1 MKTKKIFLAS
11 ILLLVILTIGA
22 VSAAEDAN
30 LTASNMGED
39 MVVES
44 SMVDVEVNDSDL
56 GTTDDFTLSKDP
68 DLNVELENNV
78 GEYNGYFNVKVTRSS
93 KDACE
98 WNRLIAYMDKNDDEW
113 GDNEYT
119 IYDDT
124 PQNFDLKIA
133 VGEAEFGSHTV
144 YVEHWDYDDNLVK
157 KFTFPVTVAGFYMD
171 VFTGEDTEWGDDIK
185 IHFNMPLTAVGT
197 INFTFNGKKY
207 VSRSDDYKRDDGY
220 DEEMFDY
227 DEWIESEGSQFN
239 AIIKKEDVICG
250 INNIVATYTPASKY
264 SPFKEKTI
272 NTNLTVL
279 SKIHFSTD
287 SVDYGGKDT
296 ITLALPS
303 DATGKLLVSI
313 GGKNYTVNHDNGKYT
328 FNYSLL
334 DLGNYEVE
342 ARYTGHDYNVD
353 YGLDWIDG
361 HPLNFTS
368 ESITI
373 RPYLDIAR
381 MIWDREKLDISVRMP
396 SKYNGK
402 VTLLRDSDLDYDYD
416 LDDGYKIS
424 DDDIVLGTATI
435 KNGIATVSFK
445 VGPGE
450 HEILA
455 YVECGDYKGISNR
468 KPVEV
473 VYESSQW
480 DMNLKNIQNMI
491 MKGDNQYLA
500 ELGEL
505 PAHIN
510 IIDNLVLKIDGFE
523 FKEYLIDD
531 SEWLIDI
538 NSSKL
543 SYGKHSF
550 ELIFLGDGY
559 FEPKSVSGFFEVGNA
574 AVYIPKEL
582 DVDRSLSD
590 FHVLIPKAATGT
602 VTFYVDDKKR
612 DSVRLSDD
620 YEYYDDENYLSF
632 GFDFYVG
639 DLSCGSHKVSIIKDA
654 GNYQF
659 RVDAEINVNYTL
671 KSGESVMYGGDSLPI
686 FAPRDKLE
694 KLSVKIDGVSYVL
707 KSSDYDSDYYVN
719 IPSNLAPGIHDIVL
733 SYSGD
738 KIHPARTVKS
748 TFEVIPTVIY
758 NGEYINYGEGISLA
772 MPNDAK
778 GNLVVLIDNKL
789 FKSVKANG
797 NVFIPMD
804 NAPFG
809 YVKMDV
815 MYDGDDYYVR
825 TDKPNPVTFTKFKV
839 PERIFLGEG
848 EVSISLPSD
857 VPAKLKVE
865 YYDSNDDYKTI
876 EKDLVNGKATISL
889 SKLPYGSNSIWVSL
903 EYLEDEEYD
912 ILEEYS
918 TSFYIYVVKPIVTSG
933 SSAVYS
939 SNYKIKIQDINKK
952 PISKASVTVLFDGK
966 KVGTVKTD
974 SKGYA
979 YYKVSQAPKSSYA
992 VKLVYGKYSTSFK
1005 LKVTH
1010 AVSLKTAAVKKS
1022 AKKLVLTATL
1032 KKINGKYLK
1041 NKKLTFKFNG
1051 KKYTAKTNAKG
1062 VAKLTIKK
1070 ATLKKLKVGKK
1081 IAYQVTYGKDTVK
1094 KTAKVKK

>member
-1 MKTKKIFLAS
+1 
-11 ILLLVILTIGA
+11 
-22 VSAAEDAN
+22 
-30 LTASNMGED
+30 
-39 MVVES
+39 
-44 SMVDVEVNDSDL
+44 
-56 GTTDDFTLSKDP
+56 
-68 DLNVELENNV
+68 
-78 GEYNGYFNVKVTRSS
+78 
-93 KDACE
+93 
-98 WNRLIAYMDKNDDEW
+98 
-113 GDNEYT
+113 
-119 IYDDT
+119 
-124 PQNFDLKIA
+124 
-133 VGEAEFGSHTV
+133 
-144 YVEHWDYDDNLVK
+144 
-157 KFTFPVTVAGFYMD
+157 
-171 VFTGEDTEWGDDIK
+171 
-185 IHFNMPLTAVGT
+185 
-197 INFTFNGKKY
+197 
-207 VSRSDDYKRDDGY
+207 
-220 DEEMFDY
+220 
-227 DEWIESEGSQFN
+227 
-239 AIIKKEDVICG
+239 
-250 INNIVATYTPASKY
+250 
-264 SPFKEKTI
+264 
-272 NTNLTVL
+272 
-279 SKIHFSTD
+279 
-287 SVDYGGKDT
+287 
-296 ITLALPS
+296 
-303 DATGKLLVSI
+303 
-313 GGKNYTVNHDNGKYT
+313 
-328 FNYSLL
+328 
-334 DLGNYEVE
+334 
-342 ARYTGHDYNVD
+342 
-353 YGLDWIDG
+353 
-361 HPLNFTS
+361 
-368 ESITI
+368 
-373 RPYLDIAR
+373 
-381 MIWDREKLDISVRMP
+381 
-396 SKYNGK
+396 
-402 VTLLRDSDLDYDYD
+402 
-416 LDDGYKIS
+416 
-424 DDDIVLGTATI
+424 
-435 KNGIATVSFK
+435 
-445 VGPGE
+445 
-450 HEILA
+450 
-455 YVECGDYKGISNR
+455 
-468 KPVEV
+468 
-473 VYESSQW
+473 
-480 DMNLKNIQNMI
+480 